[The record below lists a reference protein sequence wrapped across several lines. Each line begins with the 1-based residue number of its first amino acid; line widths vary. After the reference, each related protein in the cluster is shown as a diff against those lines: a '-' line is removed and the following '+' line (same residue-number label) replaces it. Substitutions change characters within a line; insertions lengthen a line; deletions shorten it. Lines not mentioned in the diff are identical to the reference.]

1 MKSSYI
7 EIEQLKQR
15 FDNVEKQ
22 NLRFK
27 KITSVLCLLLLT
39 FFLVG
44 FKTALQDGHFKNIT
58 AEGVTIVN
66 SAGEKLVFIGTTND
80 GAGMD
85 IFNKS
90 GKRVVSLGITKDES
104 GSGFLV
110 ADNSGMPRIGL
121 GMEKE
126 IPSIAIADA
135 NGKKIIG
142 IGGGQTGY
150 GVAVMDKNEVERVG
164 IGFQKGNSGFMI
176 FNDQGRYVRGMIRQK
191 DGVHYTS
198 YVDENGKE
206 IINR

>member
-1 MKSSYI
+1 MKSSHI
-7 EIEQLKQR
+7 KIKQLNQR
-15 FDNVEKQ
+15 LDTVEKQ
-22 NLRFK
+22 NLWFK
-27 KITSVLCLLLLT
+27 KITGLLCLLFLS
-39 FFLVG
+39 FFLMG
-44 FKTALQDGHFKNIT
+44 FKTAIQDGHFRNIT

-85 IFNKS
+85 VFNKS

-126 IPSIAIADA
+126 TPSIAIADA

>member
-1 MKSSYI
+1 MKSSHI
-7 EIEQLKQR
+7 KIKQLNQR
-15 FDNVEKQ
+15 LDTVEKQ

-27 KITSVLCLLLLT
+27 KIAGLLCFLLLS
-39 FFLVG
+39 FFLMG
-44 FKTALQDGHFKNIT
+44 FKTALQNGHFRNIT